1 MADVL
6 ELGQQTVGLS
16 VALPQASQLEALAL
30 KTAHRPGRG
39 PALTHDAGG
48 EEQLPHVV
56 SGHGL
61 RACELGQVNG
71 EHCAKKRLVGATEC
85 PAKVLFGRR
94 TSIGASD
101 ADELVRSGI
110 ALDSPL
116 PVIAALVVAALGQCE
131 PATVA
136 PAPHGRAE
144 SGIVAAA
151 GKAEQHCGEEVEQRR
166 LSGFVRSAHY
176 HQARGEVVDREVG
189 QPPEAVDVE
198 PGDAH
203 GDGAVSVPVAFEL
216 AEREHK
222 GPIDELD
229 RRQAR

>member
-1 MADVL
+1 M
-6 ELGQQTVGLS
+6 
-16 VALPQASQLEALAL
+16 PQASQLEALAL
-30 KTAHRPGRG
+30 QVAHRPGRG
-39 PALTHDAGG
+39 PSLTYDAGG

-61 RACELGQVNG
+61 RACELGQIDG
-71 EHCAKKRLVGATEC
+71 EHCAEERLVCATEC
-85 PAKVLFGRR
+85 PAEVLLGRR
-94 TSIGASD
+94 SSIGASD
-101 ADELVRSGI
+101 ADELVRTGI

-116 PVIAALVVAALGQCE
+116 PVVARLVVAALGQCE

-144 SGIVAAA
+144 SGVVAAT
-151 GKAEQHCGEEVEQRR
+151 GKAEQHCGEEVEKRR
-166 LSGFVRSAHY
+166 LAGFVRSAHD
-176 HQARGEVVDREVG
+176 HQARGEVVDREIG

-198 PGDAH
+198 PCDAH
-203 GDGAVSVPVAFEL
+203 GDRAVSAPVALEL

-229 RRQAR
+229 GRQAR